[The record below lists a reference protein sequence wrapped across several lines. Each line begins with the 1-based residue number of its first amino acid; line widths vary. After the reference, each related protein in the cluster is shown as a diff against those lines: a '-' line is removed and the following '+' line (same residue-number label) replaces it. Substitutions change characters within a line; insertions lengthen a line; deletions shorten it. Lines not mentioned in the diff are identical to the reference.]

1 VVSKQ
6 HISRLLSRISTVC
19 DVTRPN
25 RELHFQNYIF
35 HLLLLRWAT
44 CQKDHLKPPSNAK
57 PKSTSI
63 VFFFSGEAGWPRFLV
78 MKPHWAVHQHSKH
91 NMLLTTYACL
101 FNKEDLIKAT
111 FWKLL
116 SHESSHLLVVL
127 DLVLKNDSV
136 GSLGLLPCQRHS
148 MSSDV
153 LGLDGGNWRGSWNKR
168 KSQREKA

>member
-1 VVSKQ
+1 MVSKQ
-6 HISRLLSRISTVC
+6 HIYHLLSLTC

-25 RELHFQNYIF
+25 PELHFQKYIPNRM
-35 HLLLLRWAT
+35 LSRCAT
-44 CQKDHLKPPSNAK
+44 SQKDHLKPPWIAK
-57 PKSTSI
+57 LTSI
-63 VFFFSGEAGWPRFLV
+63 VFFWPSWLTKIFGHEASLGCTPTSRT
-78 MKPHWAVHQHSKH
+78 QH
-91 NMLLTTYACL
+91 MLLTTYASL
-101 FNKEDLIKAT
+101 FNKEDLIRAK
-111 FWKLL
+111 FWKLI

-148 MSSDV
+148 VSSDV